1 MLLNLGFFTQ
11 PRGHLAL
18 TLTAPLINEKIN
30 DIQGL
35 YSGLPVEESTK
46 KGYVSVEATSTT
58 GRKYASGESK
68 PIKRII
74 EGIEDFFDSCIDAFQ
89 QLR

>member
-1 MLLNLGFFTQ
+1 
-11 PRGHLAL
+11 
-18 TLTAPLINEKIN
+18 LTAPLINEKIN

-68 PIKRII
+68 PIKRVI